1 MLVKIDKTS
10 PKLIASTPKAGGSAI
25 NPHQDITLVFD
36 EPVKSGTG
44 SIVISNDKDIHKI
57 AITDAQVKI
66 SNKTITINPIADLLP
81 NSHYTVSVS
90 ATAIQDVV
98 GNKFAGKSFTF
109 DTVDTIAPVLKTT
122 NPTNGSK
129 LVSVN
134 RDISFTFNEKIKLG
148 DGNIILSNGTD
159 VLKISVNDP
168 QVSVSGTKLTFNPI
182 QDFVSGSS
190 YTVKLETN
198 AVKDLAGNAF
208 TKNGDGFKFYTKAE
222 MIVDK
227 TAPLLTQTTPNDN
240 ATSVLVNTDLKLVF
254 NETIR
259 AGAGDIVISNGK
271 DIRTISIADK
281 SQVTIN
287 GNTVNINPKADLL
300 ADGNYNVQLST
311 GVILDKAGN
320 TFAGISN
327 ATTFDFTT
335 KAAVVPVLTT
345 GKAIDGYLSG
355 SDVFADENG
364 DGIQNI
370 GEASAKTD
378 KSGNFTLTN
387 AKGTLHISGGID
399 LSTGKAFKGVLKA
412 PEGSSVVTPLT
423 TVQQGFIDAG
433 QTPAQAQKSIAT
445 AFGFDTNKVDLTKY
459 DPISELVNASITGKT
474 DPVAVQMMANTAKIA
489 NFLVTASE
497 ILQGAAGVDTS
508 NKTNN
513 LSIQSASDALI
524 NALVTAV
531 ENKAKTSDSK
541 VDLADSELL
550 KTVLITSS
558 ENSHTNKNFTP
569 VESADY
575 QSKISKMADTVSVI
589 LKDAADNITT
599 AVNTGGN
606 ALTLLTNMAKVTA
619 FTQGNIGSSLQTFA
633 QTFDPNSTNAIS
645 VLKAQETALTG
656 TVADTSAA
664 NIVVTPFSGV
674 STNFVPPVAP
684 PITVNPP
691 VAPPVTP
698 PTTVTP
704 PVTVPV
710 TPPTTNT
717 PPPVTPPTTAIV
729 PPPFDNSGSS
739 STPAAPAPVAPKSI
753 LTYTPSTLVETSA
766 NDGSV
771 ATTVTLSL
779 MTLTGDA
786 FKGTNGQ
793 ALTGAVVTNVPT
805 GLTATVT
812 KVNNTTATLTL
823 TGKAVAHANSN
834 DMSNLTVTLGNT
846 SFIGGNSNNVIGAT
860 KPNLSIDFK
869 ESPTIAY
876 TYSTTPVTLTPA
888 AGTFVEA
895 TANDGS
901 IATTA
906 TLTLTGDTFKGTI
919 GQAVTG
925 AAITNVPIGL
935 TASLIKATDTT
946 ATLSLTGKAA
956 THANA
961 QDVSNLTVSLSD
973 TSFAN
978 NKAVSVVGSTKNDLV
993 IDFAN
998 AVDRTITYST
1008 TPTSSPITLTE
1019 STVNDGSISTA
1030 VTLTLAGDT
1039 FTGTIGQELSG
1050 AMFSNVPQ
1058 GLTAKLTKA
1067 SATTATLTLSGNAK
1081 DHANANDVDKF
1092 TVALNDNAFSSGSAT
1107 GITGTTNNKLAIDFA
1122 DTVVKTLTYSS
1133 TVLTE
1138 AVANDGA
1145 IANPITL
1152 TLVGDTFS
1160 SSIGQ
1165 QLAGASVTNVPIG
1178 LNAVVTV
1185 TSKTAA
1191 TVSDP
1196 ATATATLTLT
1206 GKAAAHGNAQD
1217 ISNLTVTLAN
1227 NSFAGNNASAVT
1239 GATNNAIKVD
1249 FADIGTTQEGTTNA
1263 DILFGAELNDI
1274 IYGKGGAD
1282 TINGQAGHDTIDIT
1296 DSSNASAKIIVAAK
1310 TQGVDTVIGFKGGV
1324 TSSGGDVLSFS
1335 SIAANLSK
1343 SVATGVTLT
1352 GNLAA
1357 NNVFI
1362 FTSTPVSITDAAARI
1377 ASDNNVSATNGYIVI
1392 ANSQNNNAVTV
1403 YHSANLDKNDI
1414 GSGVG
1419 VGVTTELVVLSG
1431 TSINTLTTD
1440 NFLI

>member
-44 SIVISNDKDIHKI
+44 SIVISNGKDIHKI

-168 QVSVSGTKLTFNPI
+168 QVSVSGTKLTFSPI

-198 AVKDLAGNAF
+198 AVTDLAGNTF
-208 TKNGDGFKFYTKAE
+208 TGNGDGFKFYTKAE

-227 TAPLLTQTTPNDN
+227 TAPLLMQTTPNDN

-300 ADGNYNVQLST
+300 AGGNYNVQLST

-508 NKTNN
+508 SKTNN

-558 ENSHTNKNFTP
+558 ENSHTDKNFTP
-569 VESADY
+569 TESADY

-823 TGKAVAHANSN
+823 TGKAVAHGNS
-834 DMSNLTVTLGNT
+834 DDVSNLTVTLGNT

-888 AGTFVEA
+888 AGTFAEA

-956 THANA
+956 THALA
-961 QDVSNLTVSLSD
+961 QNVSNLTVSLSD

-978 NKAVSVVGSTKNDLV
+978 NKAVSVIGSTKNGLK

-998 AVDRTITYST
+998 AVDRTIAYSAT
-1008 TPTSSPITLTE
+1008 TLTE
-1019 STVNDGSISTA
+1019 STVNDGSISTT

-1039 FTGTIGQELSG
+1039 FTGTTGQELSG
-1050 AMFSNVPQ
+1050 ATFSNVPQ

-1107 GITGTTNNKLAIDFA
+1107 GITGTTKNDLKIDFA

-1138 AVANDGA
+1138 ANANDGA
-1145 IANPITL
+1145 IGRAITL

-1160 SSIGQ
+1160 SLVEQ

-1191 TVSDP
+1191 TLSTP

-1274 IYGKGGAD
+1274 IYGSGGTD
-1282 TINGQAGHDTIDIT
+1282 IINGGVGHDTIDIS

-1403 YHSANLDKNDI
+1403 YHSADLDKNP
-1414 GSGVG
+1414 SGA
-1419 VGVTTELVVLSG
+1419 TTELVVLSG

>member
-1 MLVKIDKTS
+1 MPVKIDKIS

-25 NPHQDITLVFD
+25 NSHQDITLFFD
-36 EPVKSGTG
+36 ESVKSGTG
-44 SIVISNDKDIHKI
+44 SIVISNGKDIHKI

-81 NSHYTVSVS
+81 NSHYTVTVS

-109 DTVDTIAPVLKTT
+109 DTFDTIAPVLKTT

-148 DGNIILSNGTD
+148 DGNIILSNGSD

-168 QVSVSGTKLTFNPI
+168 QVSVSGTKLRFNPI
-182 QDFVSGSS
+182 HDFVSGSS

-198 AVKDLAGNAF
+198 AVKDLAGNVF
-208 TKNGDGFKFYTKAE
+208 TGNGDGFKFYTKPE
-222 MIVDK
+222 VIVDK

-240 ATSVLVNTDLKLVF
+240 VTSVLVNTDLKLVF

-300 ADGNYNVQLST
+300 AGGNYNVQLST

-364 DGIQNI
+364 DGIQNE

-399 LSTGKAFKGVLKA
+399 LSTGKAFKGALKA
-412 PEGSSVVTPLT
+412 PEGSSVVTPFT

-433 QTPAQAQKSIAT
+433 QTPAQAQKSVAT
-445 AFGFDTNKVDLTKY
+445 AFGFDTSKVDLTKY

-497 ILQGAAGVDTS
+497 ILQGAAGVDAS
-508 NKTNN
+508 SKTNN
-513 LSIQSASDALI
+513 LSIQSASNALI
-524 NALVTAV
+524 NALVTAA

-541 VDLADSELL
+541 IDLADSALL

-558 ENSHTNKNFTP
+558 ENSHADKNFTP
-569 VESADY
+569 IESADY
-575 QSKISKMADTVSVI
+575 QSKISKMADTVSFV
-589 LKDAADNITT
+589 LKDSADNINN

-619 FTQGNIGSSLQTFA
+619 FTQGNIGSSLKTFA
-633 QTFDPNSTNAIS
+633 ETFDPNSATATS
-645 VLKAQETALTG
+645 TLKAQEIALTG

-674 STNFVPPVAP
+674 STNFIPPVA
-684 PITVNPP
+684 
-691 VAPPVTP
+691 P

-704 PVTVPV
+704 PVTVPIV
-710 TPPTTNT
+710 PPTTVTPPVTVPIVPPTTITPPVTVPVTPPITNNTPPPITPPTTT
-717 PPPVTPPTTAIV
+717 TVT
-729 PPPFDNSGSS
+729 PPFDNSGSS
-739 STPAAPAPVAPKSI
+739 STTTSQAPVAPKSI

-823 TGKAVAHANSN
+823 TGKAVAHGNS
-834 DMSNLTVTLGNT
+834 DDVSNLTVTLGNT

-876 TYSTTPVTLTPA
+876 STTTFAEA
-888 AGTFVEA
+888 AV
-895 TANDGS
+895 NDGS

-946 ATLSLTGKAA
+946 ATL
-956 THANA
+956 
-961 QDVSNLTVSLSD
+961 
-973 TSFAN
+973 
-978 NKAVSVVGSTKNDLV
+978 
-993 IDFAN
+993 
-998 AVDRTITYST
+998 
-1008 TPTSSPITLTE
+1008 
-1019 STVNDGSISTA
+1019 
-1030 VTLTLAGDT
+1030 
-1039 FTGTIGQELSG
+1039 
-1050 AMFSNVPQ
+1050 
-1058 GLTAKLTKA
+1058 
-1067 SATTATLTLSGNAK
+1067 
-1081 DHANANDVDKF
+1081 
-1092 TVALNDNAFSSGSAT
+1092 
-1107 GITGTTNNKLAIDFA
+1107 
-1122 DTVVKTLTYSS
+1122 
-1133 TVLTE
+1133 
-1138 AVANDGA
+1138 
-1145 IANPITL
+1145 
-1152 TLVGDTFS
+1152 
-1160 SSIGQ
+1160 
-1165 QLAGASVTNVPIG
+1165 
-1178 LNAVVTV
+1178 
-1185 TSKTAA
+1185 
-1191 TVSDP
+1191 
-1196 ATATATLTLT
+1196 
-1206 GKAAAHGNAQD
+1206 
-1217 ISNLTVTLAN
+1217 
-1227 NSFAGNNASAVT
+1227 
-1239 GATNNAIKVD
+1239 
-1249 FADIGTTQEGTTNA
+1249 
-1263 DILFGAELNDI
+1263 
-1274 IYGKGGAD
+1274 
-1282 TINGQAGHDTIDIT
+1282 
-1296 DSSNASAKIIVAAK
+1296 
-1310 TQGVDTVIGFKGGV
+1310 
-1324 TSSGGDVLSFS
+1324 
-1335 SIAANLSK
+1335 
-1343 SVATGVTLT
+1343 
-1352 GNLAA
+1352 
-1357 NNVFI
+1357 
-1362 FTSTPVSITDAAARI
+1362 
-1377 ASDNNVSATNGYIVI
+1377 
-1392 ANSQNNNAVTV
+1392 
-1403 YHSANLDKNDI
+1403 
-1414 GSGVG
+1414 
-1419 VGVTTELVVLSG
+1419 
-1431 TSINTLTTD
+1431 
-1440 NFLI
+1440 

>member
-44 SIVISNDKDIHKI
+44 SIVISNGKDIHKI

-98 GNKFAGKSFTF
+98 GNKFSGKSFTF

-129 LVSVN
+129 LVSIN

-182 QDFVSGSS
+182 HDFVSGSS

-208 TKNGDGFKFYTKAE
+208 TENGDGFKFYTKAE

-227 TAPLLTQTTPNDN
+227 TAPLLMQTTPNDN

-300 ADGNYNVQLST
+300 AGGNYNVQLST

-364 DGIQNI
+364 DGIQNA

-508 NKTNN
+508 SKTNN

-558 ENSHTNKNFTP
+558 ENSHTDKNFTP
-569 VESADY
+569 TESADY

-846 SFIGGNSNNVIGAT
+846 SFIGGNASNVIGAT
-860 KPNLSIDFK
+860 KPNLSIDFND
-869 ESPTIAY
+869 SPTI
-876 TYSTTPVTLTPA
+876 TYSTT
-888 AGTFVEA
+888 TFAEA

-946 ATLSLTGKAA
+946 ATLTLTGKAV

-978 NKAVSVVGSTKNDLV
+978 NKAVSVVGSTKNNLV
-993 IDFAN
+993 IDFAD
-998 AVDRTITYST
+998 AVPRTITYSPAPTIT
-1008 TPTSSPITLTE
+1008 TPTTLAE

-1030 VTLTLAGDT
+1030 VTLTLTGDT

-1050 AMFSNVPQ
+1050 ATFSNVPQ

-1067 SATTATLTLSGNAK
+1067 SATTATLTLSGNATA
-1081 DHANANDVDKF
+1081 HANINDVSNF
-1092 TVALNDNAFSSGSAT
+1092 TVALNDNAFSSGNAT
-1107 GITGTTNNKLAIDFA
+1107 GITGTTKNDLKIHFT
-1122 DTVVKTLTYSS
+1122 DTIVKTLTYSS

-1138 AVANDGA
+1138 AVANDGS
-1145 IANPITL
+1145 IANSITL

-1160 SSIGQ
+1160 GSNG
-1165 QLAGASVTNVPIG
+1165 QLAGATVTNVPIG
-1178 LNAVVTV
+1178 LNAVVTR
-1185 TSKTAA
+1185 TG
-1191 TVSDP
+1191 DDGH
-1196 ATATATLTLT
+1196 TATLTLT
-1206 GKAAAHGNAQD
+1206 GKAAAHDNSQD

-1227 NSFAGNNASAVT
+1227 NSFMGGNASAVT

-1249 FADIGTTQEGTTNA
+1249 FADIGTIQTGTTGA
-1263 DILFGAELNDI
+1263 DVLFGAELNDI
-1274 IYGKGGAD
+1274 IYGGGGTD
-1282 TINGQAGHDTIDIT
+1282 IINGRAGRDTIDIT
-1296 DSSNASAKIIVAAK
+1296 DDSSASAKIIVAAK
-1310 TQGVDTVIGFKGGV
+1310 NQGVDTVIGFKGSATINNV
-1324 TSSGGDVLSFS
+1324 PAIGGDVLDFS
-1335 SIAANLSK
+1335 SIVANLSK

-1403 YHSANLDKNDI
+1403 YHSADLDKN
-1414 GSGVG
+1414 GA
-1419 VGVTTELVVLSG
+1419 TTELVVLSG
-1431 TSINTLTTD
+1431 TSINTLTAD